1 VVLDL
6 RRGRTDARA
15 RSLIGA
21 RAFAGALALAA
32 LLGACGGSAKVA
44 CTSADACPDFAAP
57 SPTSVPGIGGAD
69 LESGGSTTSLG
80 GEELAEVK
88 EAAPP
93 GLHITTIQI
102 SALSARA
109 RDALKNTLAL
119 TGFPQPGSG
128 LISLPI
134 GRLNPHL
141 GMYYLIVPVVNE
153 GPAPVRNLKAR
164 ADFFDANGVLV
175 WSETEALT
183 HFPTRLGLNPPSL
196 PNDRNAPAGE
206 LGLRT
211 HNFQLYYFAGNVGL
225 FTFAVPDTAVAKTV
239 KTWELTFLVST
250 T

>member
-1 VVLDL
+1 MVLDL
-6 RRGRTDARA
+6 RRIRT
-15 RSLIGA
+15 LVC
-21 RAFAGALALAA
+21 ALALAA
-32 LLGACGGSAKVA
+32 TLGACGDSANVA
-44 CTSADACPDFAAP
+44 CTSADACPDFADP
-57 SPTSVPGIGGAD
+57 SPTSAPAIAGAE
-69 LESGGSTTSLG
+69 LGAGGSTTTLG
-80 GEELAEVK
+80 GEQLAEVT

-93 GLHITTIQI
+93 GLRITQVNI
-102 SALSARA
+102 SPLSATA
-109 RDALKNTLAL
+109 RDALRNTLAR
-119 TGFPQPGSG
+119 TGFPQPSTG
-128 LISLPI
+128 LITLPI
-134 GRLNPHL
+134 GRLNPAL

-206 LGLRT
+206 LGQRT
-211 HNFQLYYFAGNVGL
+211 HNFQLFYFAGNVGL